1 MAEHDQWQDPH
12 WRGRAEP
19 GDQGAGGAPAKP
31 AGSMPGGAIDRLDAA
46 LARIA
51 AAAGRRQDALRVAE
65 LNAQA
70 ARHEAELLARA
81 DSQGREEAAE
91 LAAGE
96 TAAREAERQAEMR
109 ALAERLDSL
118 IAAVRAEL
126 EDLPTKD

>member
-1 MAEHDQWQDPH
+1 
-12 WRGRAEP
+12 
-19 GDQGAGGAPAKP
+19 
-31 AGSMPGGAIDRLDAA
+31 MPGGAIDRLDAA

-65 LNAQA
+65 LNAHA
-70 ARHEAELLARA
+70 ARHEADLMARA
-81 DSQGREEAAE
+81 ESQGREEAAE

-96 TAAREAERQAEMR
+96 IAVRDAERQAEMR
-109 ALAERLDSL
+109 ALAERLDWL

>member
-1 MAEHDQWQDPH
+1 
-12 WRGRAEP
+12 
-19 GDQGAGGAPAKP
+19 
-31 AGSMPGGAIDRLDAA
+31 MPGGAIDRLDAA

-65 LNAQA
+65 LNAHA
-70 ARHEAELLARA
+70 ARHEADLMARA
-81 DSQGREEAAE
+81 ESQGREEAAE

-96 TAAREAERQAEMR
+96 IAVRDAERQAEMR